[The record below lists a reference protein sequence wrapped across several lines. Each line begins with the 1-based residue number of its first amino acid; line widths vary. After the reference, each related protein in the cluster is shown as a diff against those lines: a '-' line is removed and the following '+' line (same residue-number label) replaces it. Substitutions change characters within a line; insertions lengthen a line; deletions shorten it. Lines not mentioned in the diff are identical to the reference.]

1 MTDGSAHRP
10 SKVLLNFTAASL
22 GLMAATMLSNLVI
35 IKWLE
40 PEETGVWQTLVLA
53 QSYMAFAQ
61 LGFFN
66 GLNRE
71 FPFWMG
77 RGDGEKAHRMAA
89 TTLTQSLFCAVFSFL
104 VFGGAL
110 LYFGDER
117 TWLLGLTAMGI
128 MTSAGFYRDYLA
140 ATYRTS
146 QAFQSLAGVH
156 WVHALLLIVT
166 VPLVAFWG
174 FDGLC
179 MRLIVLGLFVP
190 LLMHRSRPVHV
201 SPTWDWSCVRELLR
215 AGAPLLGLS
224 YLITLANGFDRLLLL
239 GHVGVLGVGLFAPAI
254 AVKNGIQALP
264 MAINQYISPR
274 LSQSLGE
281 SGDSRSL
288 WSLSWRA
295 TGATCLAMVPI
306 IAIGWFVI
314 PPLVESFF
322 PKYTEAIYPA
332 QILLLSGL
340 FTGVSAG
347 TAVLASLKDWLA
359 LGLFSV
365 LNVAAFWFLPS
376 YFMEGENPL
385 VGVATGWLAARA
397 ILLPIGLILI
407 YFATHRTRPKVAT

>member
-1 MTDGSAHRP
+1 MSQSSAKKS
-10 SKVLLNFTAASL
+10 SKVLVNFTASSL

-35 IKWLE
+35 IRWLE

-89 TTLTQSLFCAVFSFL
+89 TTLTQSLFCACFSL
-104 VFGGAL
+104 LIFGGAL
-110 LYFGDER
+110 VYFGEQR

-128 MTSAGFYRDYLA
+128 MASAGFYRDYLA

-146 QAFQSLAGVH
+146 QAFQALAGVH
-156 WVHALLLIVT
+156 WAHAVLLVLT
-166 VPLVAFWG
+166 VPLVATWG

-179 MRLIVLGLFVP
+179 MRLIVLGLAVP
-190 LLMHRSRPVHV
+190 FLMHRTRPVDV
-201 SPTWDWSCVRELLR
+201 SPSWDWRCVRELLS

-224 YLITLANGFDRLLLL
+224 YLITLANGFDRVLLL
-239 GHVGVLGVGLFAPAI
+239 GHIGVLGVGLFAPAI

-274 LSQSLGE
+274 FSQSLGE
-281 SGDSRSL
+281 SGDPRKL

-295 TGATCLAMVPI
+295 TGATCLAMVPVV
-306 IAIGWFVI
+306 AIGWFVI
-314 PPLVESFF
+314 PPLIESFF
-322 PKYTEAIYPA
+322 PKYTESIEPA
-332 QILLLSGL
+332 QLLLLSGL
-340 FTGVSAG
+340 FTGISAG
-347 TAVLASLKDWLA
+347 TAVLASLKDWWA
-359 LGLFSV
+359 LGIYAV
-365 LNVAAFWFLPS
+365 LNVAAFWFLPN
-376 YFMEGENPL
+376 YYMEGADPL
-385 VGVATGWLAARA
+385 LGVATGWLVAR
-397 ILLPIGLILI
+397 ILLLPVGLILI
-407 YFATHRTRPKVAT
+407 YFATHRTRPKVTA